1 MDPGLVY
8 DDIISYWQTFL
19 SNSTPEA
26 TYEGHKIEGNFEKL
40 EHYALKRKDKK
51 QGKSCTCTT
60 LRVTRN
66 WNSRKLVQIQLWMT
80 AMIPVM
86 KNFLLT

>member
-1 MDPGLVY
+1 MGWRFLESRNLLYFSEIDDTIAGDADKTNWMDLGLVY
-8 DDIISYWQTFL
+8 DDIISYWQMFP

-51 QGKSCTCTT
+51 
-60 LRVTRN
+60 
-66 WNSRKLVQIQLWMT
+66 
-80 AMIPVM
+80 
-86 KNFLLT
+86 